1 MMPEMVDSVVY
12 TIDTK
17 IVDSSAPSPQHYGNK
32 HTLEA
37 LYEVR
42 LAIFDKIDDKSVI
55 CQGKHLM

>member
-1 MMPEMVDSVVY
+1 MVDSVVY

-17 IVDSSAPSPQHYGNK
+17 IVDSSAPNPQHYGNK

-37 LYEVR
+37 LYKVR

>member
-1 MMPEMVDSVVY
+1 MIAEMVDSVVFA
-12 TIDTK
+12 IVTK
-17 IVDSSAPSPQHYGNK
+17 IGDTAAPNLKLYSNK

-37 LYEVR
+37 LYKVT

>member
-1 MMPEMVDSVVY
+1 MIAEMVDSVVFA
-12 TIDTK
+12 IVTK
-17 IVDSSAPSPQHYGNK
+17 IGDSSAPNLKLYSNK

-37 LYEVR
+37 LYKVR